1 MSNRECWGCALAIVV
16 GVALVFV
23 PSISSAAQGPGAAA
37 TAWDPPRTPDGQPD
51 IQGFWG
57 EEAGG
62 ADPVNVETGL
72 QTADSLRIQQRL
84 TDAQLAARK
93 RFSAIIDPPD
103 GKIPYQPWAEA
114 RRQEILSRYGGDV
127 ITSKPLT
134 VRDLSSQLLCI
145 MGIPRIVYS
154 VDFQVVQTPGY
165 VVMSWEQMRA
175 YRVIPLNIDGRPRL
189 SPNVKLHMGDARG
202 RWEGNTLVV
211 NTTNLN
217 DWGWFDSKGTIHTD
231 ATSLVERYTFT
242 DANTL
247 RYQVT
252 VTDPKAFTRPWTIG
266 FTFKREHAGEEGYEL
281 MENACVEG
289 ERALVPLLGG
299 ERQR

>member
-1 MSNRECWGCALAIVV
+1 MTKTCFASALAVIAFWA
-16 GVALVFV
+16 GAALVF
-23 PSISSAAQGPGAAA
+23 PAPGFADGQAQPAAA
-37 TAWDPPRTPDGQPD
+37 KTWNPPRTPDGQPD
-51 IQGFWG
+51 IQGFWDTQEYVG
-57 EEAGG
+57 S
-62 ADPVNVETGL
+62 VETGL
-72 QTADSLRIQQRL
+72 RNPVSAKIQGQNIGSP
-84 TDAQLAARK
+84 AVVASGKAV
-93 RFSAIIDPPD
+93 SNIVDPPD

-114 RRQEILSRYGGDV
+114 RRQEIASRYGPG
-127 ITSKPLT
+127 TPLSA
-134 VRDLSSQLLCI
+134 RDLGPEIICTIGL
-145 MGIPRIVYS
+145 PRIVYF
-154 VDFQVVQTPGY
+154 VEFQVVQTPGY
-165 VVMSWEQMRA
+165 VVMSFERTHS
-175 YRVIPLNIDGRPRL
+175 YRVIPLNEDGRPRL
-189 SPNVKLHMGDARG
+189 APSVKLHMGDARG
-202 RWEGNTLVV
+202 HWEGNTLVV

-242 DANTL
+242 DANTM

-266 FTFKREHAGEEGYEL
+266 FTFKREHAQEEGYEL